1 MVLVGVAERLLRDA
15 EQTLHGLLDQVTDDV
30 DIAFIAF
37 VNREPSWRSRL
48 EQAAQRARGHR
59 GAERSYRDVAVLGF
73 AAATFGSNEAVLS
86 DQAQWLA
93 GTKTHVAGAPIGI
106 VEDRVALLG
115 AALAVRG
122 DPSAGLVEWLKP
134 LVAASPHDSALDT
147 ELVRAA
153 ASTLGLPVVGAA
165 VLSEAALVFARL
177 GLVPLAEV
185 DSASIVDS
193 ILRGALATEPR
204 GAVLQLAAIA
214 EIREHLPSV
223 NFARASIADVVT
235 VLQRVSAGLDQWTWE
250 DQPRVRN
257 GTARQWH
264 VDHEY
269 HVQNLLWAILR
280 PAFPDLRREEY
291 TDPLGPLH
299 PRLDLGVP
307 SLRLIIEVKFWRDSA
322 SAAQMVEQIASDSS
336 VYFNSQARRYDSL
349 VPLVWDNAR
358 RTERHDDLLRGLR
371 SLPHVFDAVV
381 ISRPGKMSP

>member
-37 VNREPSWRSRL
+37 VNRESTWRSRL

-73 AAATFGSNEAVLS
+73 AAATFGSTEALPE
-86 DQAQWLA
+86 QAHWLA

-122 DPSAGLVEWLKP
+122 DPSAALVEWLKP
-134 LVAASPHDSALDT
+134 LVAASPRDSALDT
-147 ELVRAA
+147 ELVRAT

-165 VLSEAALVFARL
+165 SLSEAALVFARL

-185 DSASIVDS
+185 DSASVVDN

-214 EIREHLPSV
+214 DIRERLPSI
-223 NFARASIADVVT
+223 NFARASIADVVS

-291 TDPLGPLH
+291 TDPVGPLH

-307 SLRLIIEVKFWRDSA
+307 SLRLIIEVKFWRAST
-322 SAAQMVEQIASDSS
+322 SAAQMVEEIASDSS

-371 SLPHVFDAVV
+371 IGRAHV
-381 ISRPGKMSP
+381 